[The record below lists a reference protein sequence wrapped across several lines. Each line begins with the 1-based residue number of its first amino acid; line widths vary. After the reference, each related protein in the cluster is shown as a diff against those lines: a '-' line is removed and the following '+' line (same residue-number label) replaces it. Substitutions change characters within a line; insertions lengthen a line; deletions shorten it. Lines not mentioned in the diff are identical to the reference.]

1 MVRVR
6 ELSVTAASP
15 HTAFSSS
22 SFAISFWGLRNRIQE
37 HAKCLR
43 FDRQHLASLDEREL
57 PLANL
62 HVSESE
68 NNGLI
73 AIIPSQVH
81 SSAL

>member
-22 SFAISFWGLRNRIQE
+22 SFAISFWGFRSKIQE
-37 HAKCLR
+37 HAECLR
-43 FDRQHLASLDEREL
+43 FDRQNLTSLDETEL

-62 HVSESE
+62 HVSEFE

-73 AIIPSQVH
+73 PSH
-81 SSAL
+81 KAP